1 MTLRTAV
8 VVACALAAFTRVS
21 ADQPPAAPSPAQT
34 PRAATPPPQATT
46 PAPAPNVTIAPAPP
60 RRGQPVNIK
69 VDVTITDQPAGT
81 TPAMKKT
88 VSVVTGDNMNGFIR
102 TEANY
107 SGGPGS
113 VFLNVDVQPEIIPD
127 GKIRTR
133 VNLQYDMPGAQP
145 NEGGGRIPFKTQ
157 IRENLALIL
166 ENGKPLVAAQSAD
179 PAVDR
184 QVTIEVKATIL
195 R

>member
-1 MTLRTAV
+1 MTLRTV
-8 VVACALAAFTRVS
+8 VLAACVLAAFTRAS
-21 ADQPPAAPSPAQT
+21 ADQPPPATPQPAPSP
-34 PRAATPPPQATT
+34 RATT
-46 PAPAPNVTIAPAPP
+46 PAPTPVAATAVAPAPP
-60 RRGQPVNIK
+60 RRSGQSVNIK
-69 VDVTITDQPAGT
+69 VDVTISDSAGGPA
-81 TPAMKKT
+81 PAAKKT
-88 VSVVTGDNMNGFIR
+88 ISVVTGDNMSGLIR

-107 SGGPGS
+107 AGGPGN
-113 VFLNVDVQPEIIPD
+113 VFLNIDVEPEILAD

-133 VNLQYDMPGAQP
+133 VNLQYDMPGAPP
-145 NEGGGRIPFKTQ
+145 NESVGRMPFKTQ

-184 QVTIEVKATIL
+184 QVTIELKATIL